1 MSLLQTWFE
10 LDPLHYL
17 FMQIYCIEKL
27 IHIKLLKTP
36 PVYTLYTFLEDKINH
51 STYKSYFYLFGKSI
65 KYEIRYM
72 YHLEKDRH
80 FHFRYLNKICKLTP
94 GKVQDTSYK
103 NVWMQCKKIRECVY
117 MYINWQINVKRLR
130 RDSISSVVVCIH
142 RSYEMK
148 IPSGCQYMYMYM
160 NNHTMSNWV

>member
-36 PVYTLYTFLEDKINH
+36 PVYTLYTFLEDKISH
-51 STYKSYFYLFGKSI
+51 STYKSYFYSFGKSI

-80 FHFRYLNKICKLTP
+80 FHFRHLNKLCKLIP
-94 GKVQDTSYK
+94 GKVQDTANK
-103 NVWMQCKKIRECVY
+103 HVWKRSGNAYLTNQCKKVTPWFDFVC
-117 MYINWQINVKRLR
+117 
-130 RDSISSVVVCIH
+130 SSMHSSLIWD
-142 RSYEMK
+142 E
-148 IPSGCQYMYMYM
+148 
-160 NNHTMSNWV
+160 NT

>member
-1 MSLLQTWFE
+1 MKNFKNLNLLQSRFE

-36 PVYTLYTFLEDKINH
+36 PVYTLYTFLEDKISH
-51 STYKSYFYLFGKSI
+51 STYKSYFYSFGKSI

-80 FHFRYLNKICKLTP
+80 FHFRHFNKLCKLIP
-94 GKVQDTSYK
+94 GKVQDTANK
-103 NVWMQCKKIRECVY
+103 HVWKRSGNAYLTNQCKKVTPWFDFVC
-117 MYINWQINVKRLR
+117 
-130 RDSISSVVVCIH
+130 SSMHSSLIWD
-142 RSYEMK
+142 E
-148 IPSGCQYMYMYM
+148 
-160 NNHTMSNWV
+160 NT